1 VIRVEVQTSSGD
13 YFVNI
18 KEGLLRDSGRIIA
31 EHLRSSRVAVIA
43 DATASE
49 LHGQVLRDTLLG
61 VGLDVVWLEVPSGE
75 ASKSWGVAGDLLER
89 LAAGGLERKDAIVAF
104 GGGVAGDLAGFCAGV
119 YMRGVDYFQIP
130 TTLLSQVDSSVGGK
144 TGVDLAAGKNL
155 AGVFIQPKAVVADI
169 SLLSTLPKG
178 EWESGLVEVAKSAI
192 LAGED
197 FLGWMERNASALVA
211 RDIASTGHAVEESV
225 RLKAGVVA
233 ADERE
238 AGLRESLN
246 LGHTLGHAIE
256 KVAGYG
262 CVSHGVAVAWGIR
275 FASRLAVRLGAAPPD
290 FASRQERLLY
300 NLGLTSRVGEVDAD
314 AILYAMRSDKKAR
327 DGVIRF
333 VLAVAPGSH
342 VVLPVEDRVIAEEL
356 MAFLAG

>member
-1 VIRVEVQTSSGD
+1 MKKVSVKTDSGA

-18 KEGLLRDSGRIIA
+18 GEGVLGDSGRIITA
-31 EHLRSSRVAVIA
+31 HLRSKRVAVIA

-49 LHGQVLRDTLLG
+49 LHGRVLGDALSAAGLG
-61 VGLDVVWLEVPSGE
+61 VIWLDVPPGE
-75 ASKSWGVAGDLLER
+75 ASKSWDVAGSLLER
-89 LAAGGLERKDAIVAF
+89 LAASGLERKDAIVAF
-104 GGGVAGDLAGFCAGV
+104 GGGVTGDLAGFCAGV

-169 SLLSTLPKG
+169 SLLSTLPKI
-178 EWESGLVEVAKSAI
+178 EWESGLAEVAKSAI
-192 LAGED
+192 LDGED
-197 FLGWMERNASALVA
+197 FLGWMERNALRLVA
-211 RDIASTGHAVEESV
+211 RDLLSISHAVEESV
-225 RLKAGVVA
+225 RFKAGVVA
-233 ADERE
+233 ADEYE

-256 KVAGYG
+256 KVTGYG
-262 CVSHGVAVAWGIR
+262 CVSHGAAVALGIR
-275 FASRLAVRLGAAPPD
+275 FASRLTARLGVAPAD
-290 FASRQERLLY
+290 FVSRQERLLFD
-300 NLGLTSRVGEVDAD
+300 LGLTARVGELDAD

-327 DGVIRF
+327 DGAIRF
-333 VLAVAPGSH
+333 VLAIAPGEH

-356 MAFLAG
+356 AAFLAG

>member
-1 VIRVEVQTSSGD
+1 MKRVSVQTDSGA

-18 KEGLLRDSGRIIA
+18 GEGVLGDSGRIIT
-31 EHLRSSRVAVIA
+31 ERLRSKRVAVIA
-43 DATASE
+43 DTTASE
-49 LHGQVLRDTLLG
+49 LHGRALG
-61 VGLDVVWLEVPSGE
+61 DALSAAGLDVAWLNVPSGE
-75 ASKSWGVAGDLLER
+75 MSKSWDVAGDLLER
-89 LAAGGLERKDAIVAF
+89 LAASGLERKDAIVAF
-104 GGGVAGDLAGFCAGV
+104 GGGVVGDIAGFCAGV

-169 SLLSTLPKG
+169 LLLSTLPKS
-178 EWESGLVEVAKSAI
+178 EWESGLAEVAKSAI
-192 LAGED
+192 LADEG
-197 FLGWMERNASALVA
+197 FLGWMERNASRLVA
-211 RDIASTGHAVEESV
+211 RDLSSISHAVEESV
-225 RLKAGVVA
+225 RFKARVVA

-262 CVSHGVAVAWGIR
+262 CVSHGMAVAWGIR
-275 FASRLAVRLGAAPPD
+275 FASRLAARLGVASAD
-290 FASRQERLLY
+290 FVSRQERLLY
-300 NLGLTSRVGEVDAD
+300 DLGLTARVRELDVD

-327 DGVIRF
+327 GGAVRF

-342 VVLPVEDRVIAEEL
+342 VVLPVEDRVITEEL
-356 MAFLAG
+356 IAFLAG